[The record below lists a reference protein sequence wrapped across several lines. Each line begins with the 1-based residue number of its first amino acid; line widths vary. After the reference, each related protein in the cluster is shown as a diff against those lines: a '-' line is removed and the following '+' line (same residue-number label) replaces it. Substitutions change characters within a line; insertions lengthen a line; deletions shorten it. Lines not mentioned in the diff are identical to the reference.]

1 MSHYIT
7 GKKNEYNFE
16 LRQSLNNPI
25 VSRYK
30 YWAIFKIF
38 YSGKKI
44 PLIPPLVINNQLVT
58 DFWEKASFSNFWFA
72 KQYIHIKNNSSIGEL
87 QCDFDHVIK
96 LSMSMCVGKKQR
108 CNTNLL
114 QGALHIIQIHFE
126 INSSFIFEKE
136 LSAIS
141 TNITTYHSLAVL
153 LVTQIGKRKVQ
164 NYHFTQYVYLLRVVP
179 LRNKGGQT
187 N

>member
-1 MSHYIT
+1 
-7 GKKNEYNFE
+7 
-16 LRQSLNNPI
+16 
-25 VSRYK
+25 
-30 YWAIFKIF
+30 
-38 YSGKKI
+38 
-44 PLIPPLVINNQLVT
+44 
-58 DFWEKASFSNFWFA
+58 
-72 KQYIHIKNNSSIGEL
+72 
-87 QCDFDHVIK
+87 
-96 LSMSMCVGKKQR
+96 MSMCVGKKQR

-126 INSSFIFEKE
+126 IKPSFIFEKE

-164 NYHFTQYVYLLRVVP
+164 NYHFIQYVHLLRVVP

-187 N
+187 I